1 MTLTSLSTLLLAA
14 AAATPRGPQDQPLPK
29 GVTPEIER
37 SIGRGIRYLVQ
48 TQNRDGSWRG
58 QGGYG
63 VYPCAM
69 TSLAGTA
76 LLMNGST
83 STRGPLARNIRL
95 ATDYLLSLSQASG
108 LITAPWEESR
118 SMHGHGFAMLFL
130 GQVFGMEEDARRQQ
144 HLHQKLKAAIELTA
158 RSQSRLGGWLYSP
171 DSGGDEGSVT
181 VTQVQGL
188 RACRNA
194 GILVPKDTVD
204 KAIKYIAKSQN
215 SDGGI
220 RYQAG
225 GGGPSRP
232 AITAAA
238 VAVLYNAGN
247 YDDPMAEKALKYAR
261 KTVTVGSSGGGHYFY
276 AHLYLAQALYQ
287 TGGEA
292 WDDYYKSM
300 AARLMKL
307 QKADGSWEG
316 DGVGTTYGTA
326 IALSILQLP
335 YAYLPIYQR

>member
-1 MTLTSLSTLLLAA
+1 
-14 AAATPRGPQDQPLPK
+14 
-29 GVTPEIER
+29 VTTEIER
-37 SIGRGIRYLVQ
+37 SIERGIRYLVQ
-48 TQNRDGSWRG
+48 TQNHDGSWRG
-58 QGGYG
+58 SGGYG
-63 VYPCAM
+63 SYPCAM
-69 TSLAGTA
+69 SSLAGTA

-83 STRGPLARNIRL
+83 STRGPVAKNIRRCR
-95 ATDYLLSLSQASG
+95 DFLLSLSQPSG

-130 GQVFGMEEDARRQQ
+130 AQVFGMEEDAREQQ
-144 HLHQKLKAAIELTA
+144 KLHQKLSRAIELIA
-158 RSQSRLGGWLYSP
+158 RSQSRAGGWLYAP

-194 GILVPKDTVD
+194 GILVPKETIDR
-204 KAIKYIAKSQN
+204 AIKYIANSQN

-247 YDDPMAEKALKYAR
+247 YDDPMAAKALAYAR
-261 KTVTVGSSGGGHYFY
+261 KTVTVTGGGGGHYFY
-276 AHLYLAQALYQ
+276 SHLYLAEALYQ
-287 TGGEA
+287 AGGEP
-292 WDDYYKSM
+292 WDEYYKSM
-300 AARLMKL
+300 SGRLLKM
-307 QKADGSWEG
+307 QKTDGSWDG

-326 IALSILQLP
+326 IALTILQLP
-335 YAYLPIYQR
+335 YAYLPIFQR